1 LALRQ
6 QIDQEMV
13 LVIWEGFEALEAPR
27 KSSQNELIFR
37 LTRKTDKPIVVWM
50 SENHLKP
57 LLHMRHHF
65 LIYLP
70 SSTIAK
76 LQEGYDDYYSITS
89 NEGALNS
96 ASAVLED
103 RLRQRGYKNK
113 TWMVCGLKSFSIPRG
128 GHRSCRRSFSRWPK
142 LDVI

>member
-1 LALRQ
+1 VTFLGN
-6 QIDQEMV
+6 I
-13 LVIWEGFEALEAPR
+13 
-27 KSSQNELIFR
+27 
-37 LTRKTDKPIVVWM
+37 
-50 SENHLKP
+50 LKP
-57 LLHMRHHF
+57 SFEFRSNKNGGGVINLGP
-65 LIYLP
+65 P